1 MFFPLLA
8 ESRPNAMSELGIY
21 GAAYKI
27 AIVMVMFTQA
37 FRFAYEPFIF
47 AKNKESG
54 DENKKSYSDAM
65 KYFVI
70 FGLFIFLG
78 VMFYLDLVRFLMPK
92 EYFTGIEVVHIVKL
106 EE

>member
-1 MFFPLLA
+1 MNQTFDKMFYPLLA

-47 AKNKESG
+47 AKTKNPE
-54 DENKKSYSDAM
+54 M
-65 KYFVI
+65 KI
-70 FGLFIFLG
+70 KNPIQ
-78 VMFYLDLVRFLMPK
+78 MR
-92 EYFTGIEVVHIVKL
+92 
-106 EE
+106 